1 MARQRREFSEEFKAE
16 AVALVISTGHP
27 VAHVARDLGIH
38 EGTLGNWVLRF
49 RQDHPEQ
56 VEEEPL
62 TPSERVELARLR
74 KEVTTLRMERELLK
88 GAAAF
93 FASETSR

>member
-1 MARQRREFSEEFKAE
+1 MGTQRREFSAEFKAE
-16 AVALVISTGHP
+16 AVHLVISTGHP
-27 VAHVARDLGIH
+27 VAHVARDLGIN
-38 EGTLGNWVLRF
+38 EGTLGNWILRF

-56 VEEEPL
+56 VKEEPL
-62 TPSERVELARLR
+62 TPSEQVELARLR

-88 GAAAF
+88 KAAAF

>member
-16 AVALVISTGHP
+16 AVALVIGTGHP
-27 VAHVARDLGIH
+27 VAHVARDLGIN

-56 VEEEPL
+56 VVEEPL
-62 TPSERVELARLR
+62 TPSEQVELVRLR

-88 GAAAF
+88 KAAAF